1 MIQQSAENINLIF
14 FIPLWAFKNAC
25 LAVSK
30 SMKIIVCVA
39 KTPDTTTKI
48 SFSDDGTS
56 FNSGGVQFVI
66 NPLDEFAL
74 TRALELKEQ
83 EGGEVVIF
91 TVGSASDDPI
101 IRKALA
107 IGADRAVRINMEP
120 TDSLAVATQLAHH
133 IKEEGFDL
141 IFTGRETINY
151 NGSQVG
157 GMLAELLNIPFIS
170 GVPTFDISGN
180 TATMEREIEGGK
192 ELLECVLPLVASA
205 QEGITI
211 PRIPNMRG
219 IMSAKS
225 KPLAVVEPIEADAV
239 TMVSKYELPPQR
251 SECRLIDAENPGEL
265 IDLLHNEAK
274 VI

>member
-1 MIQQSAENINLIF
+1 MAQTFHNYF
-14 FIPLWAFKNAC
+14 FYLCEHTKIPLKRLFKI
-25 LAVSK
+25 
-30 SMKIIVCVA
+30 MKIIVCIA

-48 SFSDDGTS
+48 SFSEGDTVFNEDGVT
-56 FNSGGVQFVI
+56 FII

-74 TRALELKEQ
+74 TRALELVEKHE
-83 EGGEVVIF
+83 GEVIVF
-91 TVGSASDDPI
+91 TVGLGTDDPV

-107 IGADRAVRINMEP
+107 IGAHRAVRINMEP
-120 TDSLAVATQLAHH
+120 TDSFAVATQLAHY

-157 GMLAELLNIPFIS
+157 GLLAEMLDIPFVS
-170 GVPTFDISGN
+170 GVPTFDIEGS

-192 ELLECVLPLVASA
+192 ELLTCELPLVASA
-205 QEGITI
+205 QEGISI

-225 KPLAVVEPIEADAV
+225 KPLQVFEPVEVEAV
-239 TMVSKYELPPQR
+239 TKVYKYELPPPR
-251 SECRLIDAENPGEL
+251 GECKLIDPENPGEL
-265 IDLLHNEAK
+265 LDLLHNEAK